1 MAYKL
6 SILDQSPVIEHSAP
20 EEAFQETVRLAQ
32 TAEQLGYERFWVS
45 EHHNSQDV
53 HGSSPEVLV
62 SYLLAKTEKIR
73 IGSGGVMLTHYS
85 PYKVAENF
93 QVLAAL
99 APGRVDLGV
108 GKAPGGLP
116 LATKALQFGT
126 QNTGEDFNQR
136 VRDLKDFLYDTL
148 PENHPLYGVKATPT
162 AKVKPPIFVL
172 GGSPGSATLAA
183 TLKLPYVFA
192 RFFVPDE
199 EVLKKS
205 AEVYREIYPEG
216 KLIVGIGVFASE
228 DEKEAE
234 SIAKDSYIIK
244 LHLESGR
251 TYTFTKK
258 EQAEKFGN
266 QSEEPYRIEVLD
278 SKLVYGKPEQVKKVL
293 DELHQK
299 YQVDEFILHTPVL
312 KREERF
318 RSFELLGP
326 TNLFKEISTVK

>member
-1 MAYKL
+1 M
-6 SILDQSPVIEHSAP
+6 
-20 EEAFQETVRLAQ
+20 
-32 TAEQLGYERFWVS
+32 
-45 EHHNSQDV
+45 
-53 HGSSPEVLV
+53 
-62 SYLLAKTEKIR
+62 
-73 IGSGGVMLTHYS
+73 
-85 PYKVAENF
+85 
-93 QVLAAL
+93 
-99 APGRVDLGV
+99 
-108 GKAPGGLP
+108 
-116 LATKALQFGT
+116 
-126 QNTGEDFNQR
+126 
-136 VRDLKDFLYDTL
+136 
-148 PENHPLYGVKATPT
+148 
-162 AKVKPPIFVL
+162 
-172 GGSPGSATLAA
+172 
-183 TLKLPYVFA
+183 KLPYVFA

-293 DELHQK
+293 DELHRN
-299 YQVDEFILHTPVL
+299 I
-312 KREERF
+312 RWM
-318 RSFELLGP
+318 
-326 TNLFKEISTVK
+326 NLFSIHRS